1 MKKRPHFYVY
11 RDKSKKWR
19 WRLVAANGEL
29 VGPSQAYSRRADAVR
44 ATVRFG
50 DIVMDADL
58 VVQDEK

>member
-29 VGPSQAYSRRADAVR
+29 VGPSQAYSRRAD
-44 ATVRFG
+44 G
-50 DIVMDADL
+50 KS
-58 VVQDEK
+58 VV